1 MPMGLVGR
9 RNKSKPNES
18 GAVADSLTQIRHAGT
33 PPPRHVAIIM
43 DGNGRWA
50 QRRGLPRSAG
60 HRAGVAAVK
69 RVVMAAVDA
78 KIDAL
83 TLFAFSVEN
92 WGRPK
97 REISAIMRLLYE
109 TTKKELREIAENNVR
124 IITTGDIDGLPQS
137 KREAVLDAIE
147 RTKNNTGLVLNLALN
162 YGGRTEILL
171 AVRRI
176 AEKVREGLVKPEDI
190 DEGFFKLHLQTNGLP
205 DPDLLIRTSG
215 EYRLSNFLL
224 WQTSYTELY
233 ITDTLWPDFSREDF
247 YHAVIDF
254 QGRERRFGRVSP
266 AR

>member
-1 MPMGLVGR
+1 MASILTSSRKPPRGPAETRDLLDLIR
-9 RNKSKPNES
+9 R
-18 GAVADSLTQIRHAGT
+18 AGN

-50 QRRGLPRSAG
+50 QKRGLPRSAG

-69 RVVMAAVDA
+69 RVVMAADDA
-78 KIDAL
+78 RIQAL

-124 IITTGDIDGLPQS
+124 IITTGDIDGLPDT
-137 KREAVLDAIE
+137 KRDAVLDAIE
-147 RTKNNTGLVLNLALN
+147 RTRSNTGLVLNLALN
-162 YGGRTEILL
+162 YGGRTEILQ
-171 AVRRI
+171 AVRQI
-176 AEKVREGLVKPEDI
+176 ATKVQSGQLRAEDI
-190 DEGFFKLHLQTNGLP
+190 DETVFKLHLQTNGLP

-233 ITDTLWPDFSREDF
+233 ITETLWPDFTRDDF
-247 YHAVIDF
+247 HRAVLDF
-254 QGRERRFGRVSP
+254 QGRERRFGRVGP
-266 AR
+266 VR

>member
-1 MPMGLVGR
+1 MPSLLTRARKSVLLPAAKPDLLEAIR
-9 RNKSKPNES
+9 R
-18 GAVADSLTQIRHAGT
+18 GANT
-33 PPPRHVAIIM
+33 PPRHVAIIM

-50 QRRGLPRSAG
+50 QKRGLPRSSG

-69 RVVMAAVDA
+69 RVVMAADDA
-78 KIDAL
+78 KIEAL

-124 IITTGDIDGLPQS
+124 IITTGDIDGLPDT

-147 RTKNNTGLVLNLALN
+147 HTRGNTGLVLNLALN
-162 YGGRTEILL
+162 YGGRTEILE
-171 AVRRI
+171 AVRQI
-176 AEKVREGLVKPEDI
+176 ATKVQKGQLKPEEI
-190 DEGFFKLHLQTNGLP
+190 DEGVFKLHLQTNGLP

-233 ITDTLWPDFSREDF
+233 ITETLWPDFTRDDF
-247 YHAVIDF
+247 FRAVLDF
-254 QGRERRFGRVSP
+254 QGRERRYGRVGP
-266 AR
+266 VR

>member
-1 MPMGLVGR
+1 MPSLLTRTRKPVSLPVDKPDLLDLIR
-9 RNKSKPNES
+9 RASN
-18 GAVADSLTQIRHAGT
+18 

-50 QRRGLPRSAG
+50 QKRGLPRSAG

-69 RVVMAAVDA
+69 RVVMAADDA
-78 KIDAL
+78 KIDVL

-124 IITTGDIDGLPQS
+124 IITTGDIDGLPS
-137 KREAVLDAIE
+137 TKREAVLDAID
-147 RTKNNTGLVLNLALN
+147 RTRDNTGLILNLALN
-162 YGGRTEILL
+162 YGGRTEILQ
-171 AVRRI
+171 AVKQI
-176 AEKVREGLVKPEDI
+176 ACKVQKGQLKPEEI
-190 DEGFFKLHLQTNGLP
+190 DENVFKLHLQTNGLP

-233 ITDTLWPDFSREDF
+233 ITDTLWPDFTRDDF
-247 YHAVIDF
+247 HRAVLDF
-254 QGRERRFGRVSP
+254 QARERRFGRVSP
-266 AR
+266 VR

>member
-1 MPMGLVGR
+1 
-9 RNKSKPNES
+9 
-18 GAVADSLTQIRHAGT
+18 
-33 PPPRHVAIIM
+33 M

-69 RVVMAAVDA
+69 RVVMAADEA
-78 KIDAL
+78 KIEAL

-124 IITTGDIDGLPQS
+124 IITTGDIDGLPDT

-147 RTKNNTGLVLNLALN
+147 RTRNNSGLVLNLALN
-162 YGGRTEILL
+162 YGGRTEILQ
-171 AVRRI
+171 AVRQI
-176 AEKVREGLVKPEDI
+176 ASKVQSGQLKLEDI
-190 DEGFFKLHLQTNGLP
+190 DERVFKLHLQTNGLP

-247 YHAVIDF
+247 YRAVLDF
-254 QGRERRFGRVSP
+254 QARERRFGRVGP
-266 AR
+266 VR